1 MSLQRQRHDIEEV
14 IIALSTKESL
24 KIQRAIND
32 LYGKKVQV
40 KVIPSLYDFLTGKVR
55 MSSILGTPLI
65 LVNHRLMPAWQ
76 ELTKLFLDFVVS
88 FIAIIMLLPLGLF
101 LAIIVKFT
109 SRGSIFF
116 RQERIGR
123 YGKPFVLIKF
133 RSMEMSRDEIYVLHF
148 LITSFISSGISE
160 VKSISFLVVG

>member
-1 MSLQRQRHDIEEV
+1 
-14 IIALSTKESL
+14 
-24 KIQRAIND
+24 
-32 LYGKKVQV
+32 
-40 KVIPSLYDFLTGKVR
+40 

-133 RSMEMSRDEIYVLHF
+133 RSMITNSEEKGPALSSKLDNRV
-148 LITSFISSGISE
+148 TSFGRFMRKTRLE
-160 VKSISFLVVG
+160 